1 MPKAIIDWNSKR
13 RRFPYMCEV
22 CGKKYGDK
30 KQAKTCEWA
39 DMNGTNRKAAYQNKK
54 AKERRKDHEN
64 NSGDQL
70 KRWSSEDNDGGEHGN
85 AARDEVPEKC
95 IADRQ

>member
-30 KQAKTCEWA
+30 KQAK
-39 DMNGTNRKAAYQNKK
+39 
-54 AKERRKDHEN
+54 ERRKDHEN

-70 KRWSSEDNDGGEHGN
+70 KRWSSEDNDGSEHGN
-85 AARDEVPEKC
+85 AAGDEVPEKC

>member
-54 AKERRKDHEN
+54 AKERDGA
-64 NSGDQL
+64 SGHVHDV
-70 KRWSSEDNDGGEHGN
+70 S
-85 AARDEVPEKC
+85 C
-95 IADRQ
+95 RQHLSN

>member
-54 AKERRKDHEN
+54 ER
-64 NSGDQL
+64 
-70 KRWSSEDNDGGEHGN
+70 
-85 AARDEVPEKC
+85 P
-95 IADRQ
+95 

>member
-13 RRFPYMCEV
+13 RRFPHMCEV
-22 CGKKYGDK
+22 CVKKYGDK

-54 AKERRKDHEN
+54 AKERRKN
-64 NSGDQL
+64 RNIRKLLLTIQNQYL
-70 KRWSSEDNDGGEHGN
+70 KN
-85 AARDEVPEKC
+85 
-95 IADRQ
+95 